1 MRLHRYKH
9 EAQASEL
16 DTLNPAMFTRL
27 RFLMLRVWLKAMVI
41 VAGALPCRYPQSSLT
56 IGLMPVEA

>member
-1 MRLHRYKH
+1 
-9 EAQASEL
+9 
-16 DTLNPAMFTRL
+16 MFTRL